1 MKKSAYDTFTSHSC
15 KCDGEREVAGKYIE
29 KEKEREGGRDIWNE
43 KEKYCERE
51 GGRERERAITRHEK
65 T

>member
-1 MKKSAYDTFTSHSC
+1 MKKNAYDTFTSHSC

-29 KEKEREGGRDIWNE
+29 KEKERERKIWNE
-43 KEKYCERE
+43 KERDCERE
-51 GGRERERAITRHEK
+51 GGRERAITRHEK